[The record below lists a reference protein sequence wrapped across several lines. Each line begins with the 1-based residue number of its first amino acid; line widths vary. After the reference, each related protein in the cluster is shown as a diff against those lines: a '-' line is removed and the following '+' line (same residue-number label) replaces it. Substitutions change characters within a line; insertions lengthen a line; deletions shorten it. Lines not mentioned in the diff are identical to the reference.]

1 MASSYKARSKNNLSL
16 LWVLAKTDFK
26 LRYHGSVLGYFWS
39 LLKPLLMF
47 GVLYVVFSVLMRWD
61 VANYQLYLLLGII
74 IWNFFAEGTVAG
86 LNSLIAKANIIKK
99 VYFPRFLI
107 VIASTVSAFITLLL
121 NILVFF
127 VIYFLSGLPFH
138 FWILLLPIYLLLIY
152 LFVVGISLILS
163 VLQVKYRDVIQVWEV
178 VLQAGFFLS
187 PIIYPIGMVP
197 KEYLFY
203 LFLNPITGIVQYSRL
218 LIIEKQVPSLGGT
231 LYVFGAITLI
241 FLLGLIVF
249 NKLSHKVAEEL

>member
-1 MASSYKARSKNNLSL
+1 MASSYKGRSSNNLNL

-26 LRYHGSVLGYFWS
+26 LRYHGSVLGYLWS

-47 GVLYVVFSVLMRWD
+47 GVLYVVFSVLMRWEI
-61 VANYQLYLLLGII
+61 ANYQVYLLLGII
-74 IWNFFAEGTVAG
+74 IWNFFAEGTMAG
-86 LNSLIAKANIIKK
+86 LNALIAKANIIKK

-127 VIYFLSGLPFH
+127 VLYFFSGLAFD
-138 FWILLLPIYLLLIY
+138 FWMLLFPLYLLLMY
-152 LFVVGISLILS
+152 VFVVGVSLILS

-187 PIIYPIGMVP
+187 PIIYPIDLVP
-197 KEYLFY
+197 KEYVFY
-203 LFLNPITGIVQYSRL
+203 LFLNPITGIVEFSREL
-218 LIIEKQVPSLGGT
+218 VIEHRLPDLYWT
-231 LYVFGAITLI
+231 LYVFGVIALV
-241 FLLGLIVF
+241 FLLGLLVF
-249 NKLSHKVAEEL
+249 NRLSHKVAEEL